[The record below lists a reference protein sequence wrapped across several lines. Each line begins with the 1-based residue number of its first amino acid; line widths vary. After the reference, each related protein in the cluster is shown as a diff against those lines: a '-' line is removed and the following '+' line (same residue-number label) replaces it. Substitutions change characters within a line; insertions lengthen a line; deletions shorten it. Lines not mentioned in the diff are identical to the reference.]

1 MLFLVAFVLCK
12 YFLYCVLC
20 YMAVRLLDLP
30 VKSVPQFVVQWAAVR
45 LGIGFASGF
54 FVFQLFTAL
63 LNAGLIDSLSYVLSF
78 GIAHYL
84 EWFIVLKLI
93 AKRYKIHARARG
105 RLWILIGTLTNV
117 ITDQMVLATGV
128 GSLRL
133 FS

>member
-1 MLFLVAFVLCK
+1 MLFLLAFVLCK
-12 YFLYCVLC
+12 YFLYCAVC
-20 YMAVRLLDLP
+20 YMAVRILDLP
-30 VKSVPQFVVQWAAVR
+30 VKSVAQFAVQWAVVR
-45 LGIGFASGF
+45 LGIGFVSGF

-78 GIAHYL
+78 GIARYL
-84 EWFIVLKLI
+84 EWFIVLKII
-93 AKRYKIHARARG
+93 AKRYKIHVRARG
-105 RLWILIGTLTNV
+105 HLWILIGTLTNV